1 MEDAERGM
9 ITSVVSTLAPLYQ
22 ITVAWSVPLIQ
33 HVRFRESPTILDV
46 VVEGRVTWGGT
57 LTVMTASAS
66 TTPSSFS
73 AMQRYRPPSTA
84 VTGPTESAPLG
95 NRRVE
100 DGNDAED
107 DKEECTRTQEMEGVG
122 WPVAAHSR
130 MTVSPTMTS
139 VSVGVRVMLGGVGA
153 EVGSVMSS

>member
-1 MEDAERGM
+1 
-9 ITSVVSTLAPLYQ
+9 
-22 ITVAWSVPLIQ
+22 
-33 HVRFRESPTILDV
+33 
-46 VVEGRVTWGGT
+46 
-57 LTVMTASAS
+57 MTASAS

-84 VTGPTESAPLG
+84 VTDPTESAPLG

-100 DGNDAED
+100 DGNEAED
-107 DKEECTRTQEMEGVG
+107 GEECTRTQEMEGVG

-139 VSVGVRVMLGGVGA
+139 VSVGVRVMLRGVGA
-153 EVGSVMSS
+153 EVGSAGGVRCHLNVQANHMLTLDTEHIHTPTPSLVPRPSRPSVCQLQ